1 MQGVAR
7 VEMREEERGCSF
19 AKGAVLG
26 LFSLR
31 SRVGQENPHPPTLPE
46 PRPRAEWEQQ
56 ASGEQEQGEA
66 RVVSRS
72 PPGEE
77 MPRGSFLKV
86 ELSDSLKFLGTT
98 E

>member
-1 MQGVAR
+1 MQKELCWV
-7 VEMREEERGCSF
+7 SF
-19 AKGAVLG
+19 HSDLEWV
-26 LFSLR
+26 R
-31 SRVGQENPHPPTLPE
+31 RTPTHPPPLE

-77 MPRGSFLKV
+77 MPRGSFLKM